1 MCQIHLGYDLDQ
13 IKIRNGVSFCHVFV
27 LSTFGRIL
35 DTCRN
40 VTLLLVW
47 DFSYLCTCE
56 NRFINKKVDYFDNRK
71 RRKIQKEITGESLK
85 IVVS

>member
-35 DTCRN
+35 DTCKN

-47 DFSYLCTCE
+47 DF
-56 NRFINKKVDYFDNRK
+56 
-71 RRKIQKEITGESLK
+71 
-85 IVVS
+85 